1 MDEKARRRQSL
12 FELREKTLGQ
22 ILDETVARFPD
33 QDALVYAD
41 RGYRQTW
48 REFADTVDAFAKG
61 LMALGVRKGEK
72 VAVWATNVPYW
83 VTLQFATAKIGA
95 ILITVNTNYREHE
108 LRYLLNHSECENIFL
123 IDTLRDHAFV
133 DTLYAIAPELR
144 RQGRSQL
151 RCAALPHLKRVCYLG
166 AEKFRGMYSVPEI
179 LGLAVMVSDD
189 DYRARQAE
197 LDPWD
202 VINMQYTSGTTGFP
216 KGVMLTHVGV
226 GLNGYWI
233 GRNMGFTE
241 KDRLCLCVPLFHCF
255 GCVLG
260 VMACVNHG
268 TCMVIVEK
276 FNPLAVL
283 AAVDGERCT
292 ALHGVPT
299 MFLAELEHKLFK
311 RFDVSSLRTGIMAGS
326 TCPEPLMRRVVEE
339 MNMKDITICY
349 GLTEG
354 SPVMTQSDV
363 NDPLSLRC
371 ETVGCAMPGIEVR
384 VADPETCEELPRGQ
398 VGEILCRGYNVM
410 KGYYKMPEETART
423 ISPDGWLHSGDL
435 GIMDE
440 AGYVRVTGRIKDMII
455 RGGEN
460 VYPREVEEFL
470 MGMPDVMDVQVV
482 GVPSRKYGEEV
493 AAFIIPRKD
502 ATIAP
507 EDVRAFCRGQIA
519 WYKIPRHIAV
529 VDAFPLTAS
538 GKIQKFRLREMAA
551 ERWPELMK

>member
-197 LDPWD
+197 LAPWD

-268 TCMVIVEK
+268 ACMVIVEK

-283 AAVDGERCT
+283 AAVDSERCT

-363 NDPLSLRC
+363 DDPLSLRC

-529 VDAFPLTAS
+529 VEAFPLTAS